1 MRRKFLI
8 GACPFP
14 KTDFHFCGDVRAFT
28 PVFSGNVRAFTA
40 SAREDG
46 RLRPYVFDRLRTR
59 LLVLP
64 RCGTRQIFVNRL
76 FTLQS
81 RTELLACGCNPTCW
95 SLGSTSRG
103 DHGSWYMSEPIIYL
117 GIGFLV
123 AIVLVLIAKA
133 LVHSRMGRFAMKRL
147 EAAAPK
153 LMADIEADMSQLH
166 AQIAMATRR
175 LETGVEQMKSKTTS
189 QLSEIGKSSEAIARL
204 KAELG
209 EKTVALQALS
219 GKERALDERLHL
231 IEAELALKTGALAE
245 VERKLTNEKAELD
258 DLLAFIEARDKLAE
272 VDKRHATAIAALKAE
287 NAALEQQLGQSF
299 DDYTKLE
306 HEMAIMKRQVE
317 ATWASERMANAVLRE
332 RINDVAGEVVRVAHA
347 LEGLGSPIDTML
359 AGKVA
364 ELAGADNS
372 SKSPDGDDSK
382 GMLAHRI
389 RSLQKR
395 AARVSSSNGGP

>member
-1 MRRKFLI
+1 
-8 GACPFP
+8 
-14 KTDFHFCGDVRAFT
+14 
-28 PVFSGNVRAFTA
+28 
-40 SAREDG
+40 
-46 RLRPYVFDRLRTR
+46 
-59 LLVLP
+59 
-64 RCGTRQIFVNRL
+64 
-76 FTLQS
+76 
-81 RTELLACGCNPTCW
+81 
-95 SLGSTSRG
+95 
-103 DHGSWYMSEPIIYL
+103 MSEPIIYL

-287 NAALEQQLGQSF
+287 NASLEQQLGQSF

-359 AGKVA
+359 AGKA
-364 ELAGADNS
+364 DELEAAIGLP
-372 SKSPDGDDSK
+372 SPNGGNGHAPISNGGDDTK
-382 GMLAHRI
+382 GSLARRI

-395 AARVSSSNGGP
+395 SARVASSGGS

>member
-1 MRRKFLI
+1 
-8 GACPFP
+8 
-14 KTDFHFCGDVRAFT
+14 
-28 PVFSGNVRAFTA
+28 
-40 SAREDG
+40 
-46 RLRPYVFDRLRTR
+46 
-59 LLVLP
+59 
-64 RCGTRQIFVNRL
+64 
-76 FTLQS
+76 
-81 RTELLACGCNPTCW
+81 
-95 SLGSTSRG
+95 
-103 DHGSWYMSEPIIYL
+103 MSEPIVYF
-117 GIGFLV
+117 GIGFLLAAVLAIGVKLLARSWV
-123 AIVLVLIAKA
+123 ARLAVNRL
-133 LVHSRMGRFAMKRL
+133 HS
-147 EAAAPK
+147 AAPG
-153 LMADIEADMSQLH
+153 LMADIEADMGQLH

-189 QLSEIGKSSEAIARL
+189 QLSEIGKSSETIARL

-209 EKTVALQALS
+209 EKTVALQTLS
-219 GKERALDERLHL
+219 GKERALDERLHR

-347 LEGLGSPIDTML
+347 LEGLGTPIETML
-359 AGKVA
+359 AGKA
-364 ELAGADNS
+364 SELDALATALNGGNGS
-372 SKSPDGDDSK
+372 TPVPSITKQGDDTK
-382 GMLAHRI
+382 G
-389 RSLQKR
+389 S
-395 AARVSSSNGGP
+395 